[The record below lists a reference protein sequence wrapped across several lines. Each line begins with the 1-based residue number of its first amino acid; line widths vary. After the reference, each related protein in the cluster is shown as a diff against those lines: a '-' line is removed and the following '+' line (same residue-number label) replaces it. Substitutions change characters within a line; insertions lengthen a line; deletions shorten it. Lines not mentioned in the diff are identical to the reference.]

1 MGPETEVH
9 SAGVDQVIRPARP
22 NRIHDN
28 AQTYKIPFRTNSIVA
43 YCKQ

>member
-1 MGPETEVH
+1 MGPETEVR
-9 SAGVDQVIRPARP
+9 SVGVEQAIHPARP

-43 YCKQ
+43 